1 MGVPQGYT
9 LSFASSSGEQTSS
22 VYHEKKQG
30 YYTYFLLKTLKDSN
44 GNITMKELFEKTTAA
59 VRQATAII
67 GKIQE
72 PQYMAPPTWPEWTNL
87 KLVE

>member
-1 MGVPQGYT
+1 
-9 LSFASSSGEQTSS
+9 
-22 VYHEKKQG
+22 
-30 YYTYFLLKTLKDSN
+30 
-44 GNITMKELFEKTTAA
+44 MKELFEKTTAA

-87 KLVE
+87 KLVKEIAVESSPVENVSVESIQ